1 MLILSRKKG
10 ESIIINNNI
19 EIVITSIEGDQ
30 VKLGI
35 NAPSDID
42 IFRKE
47 VLDAIQQSNRE
58 AAKVDLNL
66 EQVKEMIKFP
76 KKSIKNNIEKEIKKD

>member
-10 ESIIINNNI
+10 ESILINNNI
-19 EIVITSIEGDQ
+19 EIIITSIEGDQ

-35 NAPSDID
+35 SAPSNIN

-58 AAKVDLNL
+58 AAKANLNK
-66 EQVKEMIKFP
+66 EQMKAILNIP
-76 KKSIKNNIEKEIKKD
+76 PQKK

>member
-10 ESIIINNNI
+10 ESILINNNI
-19 EIVITSIEGDQ
+19 EIIITSIEGDQ

-35 NAPSDID
+35 NAPSNIN

-58 AAKVDLNL
+58 AVKANMNKEQMKVILNL
-66 EQVKEMIKFP
+66 PP
-76 KKSIKNNIEKEIKKD
+76 KKINKNL